1 MYLNYLEVC
10 TSMTLC
16 ELDADS
22 VNAPGTYGEDFG
34 EDAVAFQPL
43 FSPNNDLQSRPE
55 ALRLLTNEKVL
66 AKVVGLMGP
75 NIYA

>member
-1 MYLNYLEVC
+1 M
-10 TSMTLC
+10 
-16 ELDADS
+16 
-22 VNAPGTYGEDFG
+22 
-34 EDAVAFQPL
+34 AFQPL